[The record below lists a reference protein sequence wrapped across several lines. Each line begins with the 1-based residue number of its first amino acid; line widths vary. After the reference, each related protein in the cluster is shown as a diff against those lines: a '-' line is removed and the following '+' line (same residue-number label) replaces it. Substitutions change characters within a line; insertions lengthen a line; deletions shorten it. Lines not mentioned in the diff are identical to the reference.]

1 MAYIEAKN
9 IHKTFGKGDAAV
21 HALRGASLSVD
32 KGEMVAVMGKSGS
45 GKSTLLNILGG
56 LMTMDE
62 GELRVG
68 GKKVDFRKKKYLLN
82 YRRREVGFVV
92 QYFALIDD
100 MNVYKNVSLP
110 LRYQGIPG
118 AKIRQRT
125 TKMLCNFV
133 KADGVAQ
140 SFIDKKGG
148 ISAGDMVPDAR
159 MPVLKSLCRSGNEA
173 DAVRL
178 SGSDI
183 DIANDDIIAH
193 SNLTFRPSYQI
204 KNLFCAFS
212 EDHSF
217 FCQRDLAGAF
227 CPADEK
233 LFAQFFF
240 QIFNLGGK
248 RGLGKMQG
256 LGRVYDT
263 LLSCD
268 SQKIIQDT

>member
-110 LRYQGIPG
+110 LRYQGIPR

-125 TKMLCNFV
+125 QKMLRNLGIEE
-133 KADGVAQ
+133 KA
-140 SFIDKKGG
+140 
-148 ISAGDMVPDAR
+148 
-159 MPVLKSLCRSGNEA
+159 KSYPGE
-173 DAVRL
+173 L
-178 SGSDI
+178 SGGQQQRAA
-183 DIANDDIIAH
+183 IARALVKNAKII
-193 SNLTFRPSYQI
+193 L
-204 KNLFCAFS
+204 
-212 EDHSF
+212 
-217 FCQRDLAGAF
+217 
-227 CPADEK
+227 ADEPTGALDEDTGNDVMK
-233 LFAQFFF
+233 LFQR
-240 QIFNLGGK
+240 L
-248 RGLGKMQG
+248 KMKN
-256 LGRVYDT
+256 RVIIIVTHDSKVAEY
-263 LLSCD
+263 CD
-268 SQKIIQDT
+268 RIVYLKDGANV

>member
-110 LRYQGIPG
+110 LRYQGIPR
-118 AKIRQRT
+118 AKIKQRT
-125 TKMLCNFV
+125 TKMLRNLGIEE
-133 KADGVAQ
+133 KA
-140 SFIDKKGG
+140 
-148 ISAGDMVPDAR
+148 
-159 MPVLKSLCRSGNEA
+159 KSYPGE
-173 DAVRL
+173 L
-178 SGSDI
+178 SGGQQQRAA
-183 DIANDDIIAH
+183 IARALVKNAKII
-193 SNLTFRPSYQI
+193 L
-204 KNLFCAFS
+204 
-212 EDHSF
+212 
-217 FCQRDLAGAF
+217 
-227 CPADEK
+227 ADEPTGALDEDTGNDVMK
-233 LFAQFFF
+233 LFQR
-240 QIFNLGGK
+240 L
-248 RGLGKMQG
+248 KMKD
-256 LGRVYDT
+256 RAIIIVTHDSKVAEYCDRIVYLKDGANV
-263 LLSCD
+263 
-268 SQKIIQDT
+268 

>member
-1 MAYIEAKN
+1 MAYIEANN

-100 MNVYKNVSLP
+100 MNIYKNVSLP
-110 LRYQGIPG
+110 LRYQGIPR

-125 TKMLCNFV
+125 TKMLRNLGIEE
-133 KADGVAQ
+133 KA
-140 SFIDKKGG
+140 
-148 ISAGDMVPDAR
+148 
-159 MPVLKSLCRSGNEA
+159 KSYPGE
-173 DAVRL
+173 L
-178 SGSDI
+178 SGGQQQRAA
-183 DIANDDIIAH
+183 IARALVKNAKII
-193 SNLTFRPSYQI
+193 L
-204 KNLFCAFS
+204 
-212 EDHSF
+212 
-217 FCQRDLAGAF
+217 
-227 CPADEK
+227 ADEPTGALDEDTGNDVMK
-233 LFAQFFF
+233 LFQR
-240 QIFNLGGK
+240 L
-248 RGLGKMQG
+248 KMKN
-256 LGRVYDT
+256 RAIIIVTHDSKVAEYCDRIVYLKDGANV
-263 LLSCD
+263 
-268 SQKIIQDT
+268 

>member
-1 MAYIEAKN
+1 MAYIEANN

-100 MNVYKNVSLP
+100 MNIYKNVSLP
-110 LRYQGIPG
+110 LRYQGIPR

-125 TKMLCNFV
+125 QKMLRNLGIEE
-133 KADGVAQ
+133 KA
-140 SFIDKKGG
+140 
-148 ISAGDMVPDAR
+148 
-159 MPVLKSLCRSGNEA
+159 KSYPGE
-173 DAVRL
+173 L
-178 SGSDI
+178 SGGQQQRAA
-183 DIANDDIIAH
+183 IARALVKNAKII
-193 SNLTFRPSYQI
+193 L
-204 KNLFCAFS
+204 
-212 EDHSF
+212 
-217 FCQRDLAGAF
+217 
-227 CPADEK
+227 ADEPTGALDEDTGNDVMK
-233 LFAQFFF
+233 LFQR
-240 QIFNLGGK
+240 L
-248 RGLGKMQG
+248 KMKN
-256 LGRVYDT
+256 RAIIIVTHDSKVAEYCDRIVYLRDGANV
-263 LLSCD
+263 
-268 SQKIIQDT
+268 

>member
-21 HALRGASLSVD
+21 HALRGASLSAD

-110 LRYQGIPG
+110 LRYQGIPR

-125 TKMLCNFV
+125 QKMLRNL
-133 KADGVAQ
+133 
-140 SFIDKKGG
+140 G
-148 ISAGDMVPDAR
+148 IEE
-159 MPVLKSLCRSGNEA
+159 KSKSYPGE
-173 DAVRL
+173 L
-178 SGSDI
+178 SGGQQQRAA
-183 DIANDDIIAH
+183 IARALVKNAKII
-193 SNLTFRPSYQI
+193 L
-204 KNLFCAFS
+204 
-212 EDHSF
+212 
-217 FCQRDLAGAF
+217 
-227 CPADEK
+227 ADEPTGALDEDTGNDVMK
-233 LFAQFFF
+233 LFQR
-240 QIFNLGGK
+240 L
-248 RGLGKMQG
+248 KMKD
-256 LGRVYDT
+256 RAIIIVTHDSKVAEYCDRIVYLRDGANV
-263 LLSCD
+263 
-268 SQKIIQDT
+268 

>member
-1 MAYIEAKN
+1 MAYIEANN

-110 LRYQGIPG
+110 LRYQGIPR

-125 TKMLCNFV
+125 TKMLRNLGIEE
-133 KADGVAQ
+133 KA
-140 SFIDKKGG
+140 
-148 ISAGDMVPDAR
+148 
-159 MPVLKSLCRSGNEA
+159 KSYPGE
-173 DAVRL
+173 L
-178 SGSDI
+178 SGGQQQRAA
-183 DIANDDIIAH
+183 IARALVKNAKII
-193 SNLTFRPSYQI
+193 L
-204 KNLFCAFS
+204 
-212 EDHSF
+212 
-217 FCQRDLAGAF
+217 
-227 CPADEK
+227 ADEPTGALDEDTGNDVMK
-233 LFAQFFF
+233 LFQR
-240 QIFNLGGK
+240 L
-248 RGLGKMQG
+248 KMKN
-256 LGRVYDT
+256 RAIIIVTHDSKVAEYCDRIVYLRDGANV
-263 LLSCD
+263 
-268 SQKIIQDT
+268 

>member
-110 LRYQGIPG
+110 LRYQGIPR

-125 TKMLCNFV
+125 TKMLRNLGIEE
-133 KADGVAQ
+133 KA
-140 SFIDKKGG
+140 
-148 ISAGDMVPDAR
+148 
-159 MPVLKSLCRSGNEA
+159 KSYPGE
-173 DAVRL
+173 L
-178 SGSDI
+178 SGGQQQRAA
-183 DIANDDIIAH
+183 IARALVKNAKIILDDEPTGALDEDTGNDVM
-193 SNLTFRPSYQI
+193 
-204 KNLFCAFS
+204 
-212 EDHSF
+212 
-217 FCQRDLAGAF
+217 
-227 CPADEK
+227 K
-233 LFAQFFF
+233 LFQR
-240 QIFNLGGK
+240 L
-248 RGLGKMQG
+248 KMKD
-256 LGRVYDT
+256 RAIIIVTHDSKVAEYCDRIVYLRDGADI
-263 LLSCD
+263 SE
-268 SQKIIQDT
+268 

>member
-100 MNVYKNVSLP
+100 MNIYKNVSLP
-110 LRYQGIPG
+110 LRYQGIPR

-125 TKMLCNFV
+125 QKMLRNLGIEE
-133 KADGVAQ
+133 KA
-140 SFIDKKGG
+140 
-148 ISAGDMVPDAR
+148 
-159 MPVLKSLCRSGNEA
+159 KSYPGK
-173 DAVRL
+173 L
-178 SGSDI
+178 SGGQQQRAA
-183 DIANDDIIAH
+183 IARALVKNAKII
-193 SNLTFRPSYQI
+193 L
-204 KNLFCAFS
+204 
-212 EDHSF
+212 
-217 FCQRDLAGAF
+217 
-227 CPADEK
+227 ADEPTGALDEDTGNDVMK
-233 LFAQFFF
+233 LFQR
-240 QIFNLGGK
+240 L
-248 RGLGKMQG
+248 KMKD
-256 LGRVYDT
+256 RAIIIVTHDSKVAEYCDRIVYLRDGANV
-263 LLSCD
+263 
-268 SQKIIQDT
+268 

>member
-100 MNVYKNVSLP
+100 MNIYKNVSLP
-110 LRYQGIPG
+110 LRYQGIPR

-125 TKMLCNFV
+125 TKMLRNLGIEE
-133 KADGVAQ
+133 KA
-140 SFIDKKGG
+140 
-148 ISAGDMVPDAR
+148 
-159 MPVLKSLCRSGNEA
+159 KSYPGE
-173 DAVRL
+173 L
-178 SGSDI
+178 SGGQQQRAA
-183 DIANDDIIAH
+183 IARALVKNAKII
-193 SNLTFRPSYQI
+193 L
-204 KNLFCAFS
+204 
-212 EDHSF
+212 
-217 FCQRDLAGAF
+217 
-227 CPADEK
+227 ADEPTGALDEDTGNDVMK
-233 LFAQFFF
+233 LFQRLNMKDRA
-240 QIFNLGGK
+240 IIIVTHDSK
-248 RGLGKMQG
+248 VAEYCDRI
-256 LGRVYDT
+256 VYLKDGANV
-263 LLSCD
+263 
-268 SQKIIQDT
+268 

>member
-1 MAYIEAKN
+1 MAYIEANN

-125 TKMLCNFV
+125 KKMLRNLGIEE
-133 KADGVAQ
+133 KA
-140 SFIDKKGG
+140 
-148 ISAGDMVPDAR
+148 
-159 MPVLKSLCRSGNEA
+159 KSYPGE
-173 DAVRL
+173 L
-178 SGSDI
+178 SGGQQQRAA
-183 DIANDDIIAH
+183 IARALVKNAKII
-193 SNLTFRPSYQI
+193 L
-204 KNLFCAFS
+204 
-212 EDHSF
+212 
-217 FCQRDLAGAF
+217 
-227 CPADEK
+227 ADEPTGALDEDTGNDVMK
-233 LFAQFFF
+233 LFQR
-240 QIFNLGGK
+240 L
-248 RGLGKMQG
+248 KMKD
-256 LGRVYDT
+256 RAIIIVTHDSKVAEYCDRIVYLRDGANV
-263 LLSCD
+263 
-268 SQKIIQDT
+268 

>member
-21 HALRGASLSVD
+21 HALRGAALSVD

-110 LRYQGIPG
+110 LRYQGIPR
-118 AKIRQRT
+118 AKIKQRT
-125 TKMLCNFV
+125 TKMLRNLGIEE
-133 KADGVAQ
+133 KAKAYPG
-140 SFIDKKGG
+140 
-148 ISAGDMVPDAR
+148 
-159 MPVLKSLCRSGNEA
+159 E
-173 DAVRL
+173 L
-178 SGSDI
+178 SGGQQQRAA
-183 DIANDDIIAH
+183 IARALVKNAKII
-193 SNLTFRPSYQI
+193 L
-204 KNLFCAFS
+204 
-212 EDHSF
+212 
-217 FCQRDLAGAF
+217 
-227 CPADEK
+227 ADEPTGALDEDTGNDVMK
-233 LFAQFFF
+233 LFQR
-240 QIFNLGGK
+240 L
-248 RGLGKMQG
+248 KMKN
-256 LGRVYDT
+256 RVIIIVTHDSKVAEY
-263 LLSCD
+263 CD
-268 SQKIIQDT
+268 RIVYLKDGANV

>member
-32 KGEMVAVMGKSGS
+32 KGEMAAVMGKSGS

-100 MNVYKNVSLP
+100 MNIYKNVSLP
-110 LRYQGIPG
+110 LRYQGIPR

-125 TKMLCNFV
+125 TKMLRNLGIEE
-133 KADGVAQ
+133 KA
-140 SFIDKKGG
+140 
-148 ISAGDMVPDAR
+148 
-159 MPVLKSLCRSGNEA
+159 KSYPGE
-173 DAVRL
+173 L
-178 SGSDI
+178 SGGQQQRAA
-183 DIANDDIIAH
+183 IARALVKNAKII
-193 SNLTFRPSYQI
+193 L
-204 KNLFCAFS
+204 
-212 EDHSF
+212 
-217 FCQRDLAGAF
+217 
-227 CPADEK
+227 ADEPTGALDEDTGNDVMK
-233 LFAQFFF
+233 LFQR
-240 QIFNLGGK
+240 L
-248 RGLGKMQG
+248 KMKD
-256 LGRVYDT
+256 RAIIIVTHDSKVAEYCDRIVYLKDGANV
-263 LLSCD
+263 
-268 SQKIIQDT
+268 